1 MLSQK
6 VTLTATNG
14 LHARPAGELVKLI
27 KSLDGKV
34 RLATAAKSVD
44 GASML
49 GVLSLGV
56 KSGAEIEVTVE
67 GGAEEQNLQR
77 VVEFIASIKD

>member
-27 KSLDGKV
+27 KSLDSKV

-77 VVEFIASIKD
+77 VVEFIAAIKD

>member
-1 MLSQK
+1 M
-6 VTLTATNG
+6 
-14 LHARPAGELVKLI
+14 I

-77 VVEFIASIKD
+77 VVEFIAAIKD